1 MINCRTTRVDYQSM
15 YEAAMDY
22 PHKDSIRYMARQAGL
37 KRKVFK
43 KRMRRAERKA
53 VLIFKRRRG
62 YHWWW
67 QSMAR
72 HRLSSGDEKGA

>member
-1 MINCRTTRVDYQSM
+1 M
-15 YEAAMDY
+15 
-22 PHKDSIRYMARQAGL
+22 

-53 VLIFKRRRG
+53 ILIFKRRRG
-62 YHWWW
+62 SHWWW

-72 HRLSSGDEKGA
+72 HRERLAKMARSRVSESTTGA